1 MPQPAAAI
9 AAMPAS
15 GIRTI
20 TNLALALPGIIR
32 LEIGEPNFPTPQHI
46 VEAAHR
52 AAQDG
57 FTRYTH
63 TQGLLSLREAW
74 SERLAMVNGRE
85 TEPDQIIVTAGA
97 VAGLHA
103 TFAAILAPGDEILIP
118 DPGWPN
124 WGMIAALIGA
134 RTVGYPCVAGQGWQP
149 DLDRLDALVTPR
161 TRAILVNSP
170 GNPTGA
176 VLGRAALEAFAA
188 FAERHDLWLVS
199 DECYDAIVFDGEHLG
214 TAAVASAERTVTIA
228 SCSKTYAMTGWRMG
242 CVAPPE
248 RLTPLIAKVQQAT
261 QASVCAV
268 AQKAAEA
275 ALTGPQDCVGEMR
288 AFYRAR
294 RDQAVA
300 LLAGLG
306 RPIASP
312 EGAFYAMIDLSDAVD
327 DDTAFARDLL
337 VSRGVAVAPGS
348 AFGPAGS
355 GSVRI
360 ALCVSQEALASG
372 LPRLIE
378 AANAAIQAPSLARN
392 GR

>member
-20 TNLALALPGIIR
+20 TNLALAMPGAVR
-32 LEIGEPNFPTPQHI
+32 LEIGEPNFATPPHI

-52 AAQDG
+52 AARDG

-63 TQGLLSLREAW
+63 TQGLHSLRDAW
-74 SERLAMVNGRE
+74 CERLARVNGHEATTDR
-85 TEPDQIIVTAGA
+85 TIVTAGA

-103 TFAAILAPGDEILIP
+103 TFAAILAPGEDILIP

-124 WGMIAALIGA
+124 WAMIAALVGA
-134 RTVGYPCVAGQGWQP
+134 RAIGYPCLAGHGWQP
-149 DLDRLDALVTPR
+149 DLERLEALITPR

-176 VLGRAALEAFAA
+176 VLGRAALEAIAA
-188 FAERHDLWLVS
+188 VADRHDLWLVS

-214 TAAVASAERTVTIA
+214 TATVAPAERTVTIA

-242 CVAPPE
+242 CVAAPE
-248 RLTPLIAKVQQAT
+248 RLIPAIAKVQQAT

-275 ALTGPQDCVGEMR
+275 ALTGPQDCVDEMR
-288 AFYRAR
+288 TFYHAR

-300 LLAGLG
+300 LLAELG
-306 RPIASP
+306 RPIAPP
-312 EGAFYAMIDLSDAVD
+312 EGAFYAMVDLSDAVD
-327 DDTAFARDLL
+327 DDVAFARDLL
-337 VSRGVAVAPGS
+337 MTGGVAVAPGS
-348 AFGPAGS
+348 AFGPAGA

-360 ALCVSQEALASG
+360 ALCVSPEALATG
-372 LPRLIE
+372 VPRLIE
-378 AANAAIQAPSLARN
+378 AAAAAAQAPSPVRR

>member
-20 TNLALALPGIIR
+20 TNLALALPGAIR

-63 TQGLLSLREAW
+63 TQGLVSLREAW
-74 SERLAMVNGRE
+74 SERLALVNGRE

-103 TFAAILAPGDEILIP
+103 TFAAILAPGDEIMIP

-176 VLGRAALEAFAA
+176 MLGRAALEAFAA

-312 EGAFYAMIDLSDAVD
+312 QGAFYTMIDLSDVVD

-378 AANAAIQAPSLARN
+378 AANAAIQAPSPARN

>member
-1 MPQPAAAI
+1 MPQLAAAA

-20 TNLALALPGIIR
+20 TNLALALPDAIR
-32 LEIGEPNFPTPQHI
+32 LEIGEPNFATPPHI

-57 FTRYTH
+57 YTRYTH

-74 SERLAMVNGRE
+74 CERLARINGRA
-85 TEPDQIIVTAGA
+85 TTPDHTIVTAGA
-97 VAGLHA
+97 VAGLYA

-134 RTVGYPCVAGQGWQP
+134 RTVGYPSLAGRGWQP
-149 DLDRLDALVTPR
+149 DLGRLGALVTPR

-176 VLGRAALEAFAA
+176 VLGRAALEAIAA

-214 TAAVASAERTVTIA
+214 AAAVASATRTITIA
-228 SCSKTYAMTGWRMG
+228 SCSKTYAMTGWRVG
-242 CVAPPE
+242 CVAAPE
-248 RLTPLIAKVQQAT
+248 RLIPSIAKIQQAT
-261 QASVCAV
+261 QASVCAI

-275 ALTGPQDCVGEMR
+275 ALTGPQDCVDEMR

-312 EGAFYAMIDLSDAVD
+312 EGAFYAMVDLSDAVE
-327 DDTAFARDLL
+327 DDTAFAHDLL
-337 VSRGVAVAPGS
+337 ITRGVAVAPGS

-360 ALCVSQEALASG
+360 ALCVSPEALATG
-372 LPRLIE
+372 LPRLVE
-378 AANAAIQAPSLARN
+378 AAAAAIQLPSP
-392 GR
+392 GRSGR

>member
-1 MPQPAAAI
+1 LPQPAAAV

-20 TNLALALPGIIR
+20 TNLALALPHAIR
-32 LEIGEPNFPTPQHI
+32 LEIGEPNFATPPHI

-57 FTRYTH
+57 YTRYTH

-74 SERLAMVNGRE
+74 SERLARVNGRA
-85 TEPDQIIVTAGA
+85 TKPDDVIVTAGA

-103 TFAAILAPGDEILIP
+103 TLATILAPGDEILIP

-134 RTVGYPCVAGQGWQP
+134 RAVGYPSVAEHGWQP
-149 DLDRLDALVTPR
+149 DLDRLDALVTRR

-176 VLGRAALEAFAA
+176 VLGRAALERISA

-214 TAAVASAERTVTIA
+214 TAAVASVDRTVTIA
-228 SCSKTYAMTGWRMG
+228 SCSKTYAMTGWRIG
-242 CVAPPE
+242 CVAAPA
-248 RLTPLIAKVQQAT
+248 RLIPAIAKVQQAT

-275 ALTGPQDCVGEMR
+275 ALTGPQDCVDEMR
-288 AFYRAR
+288 AFYRDR
-294 RDQAVA
+294 RDQAVV
-300 LLAGLG
+300 LLASLG

-312 EGAFYAMIDLSDAVD
+312 EGAFYAMLDISDAVED
-327 DDTAFARDLL
+327 DAAFAHDLL
-337 VSRGVAVAPGS
+337 STRGVAVAPGS

-355 GSVRI
+355 GSVRV
-360 ALCVSQEALASG
+360 ALCVSPDALEAG
-372 LPRLIE
+372 IPRLIE
-378 AANAAIQAPSLARN
+378 AAAAASQAPSPARS

>member
-9 AAMPAS
+9 TAMPAS

-74 SERLAMVNGRE
+74 SERLALVNGRE

-103 TFAAILAPGDEILIP
+103 TFAAILAPGEEILIP

-134 RTVGYPCVAGQGWQP
+134 CTVGYPCVAGQGWQP
-149 DLDRLDALVTPR
+149 ALDRLDALVTPR

-242 CVAPPE
+242 CVAAPE
-248 RLTPLIAKVQQAT
+248 RLTPAIVKVQQAT
-261 QASVCAV
+261 QASVCTV

-275 ALTGPQDCVGEMR
+275 ALTGSQDCVAEMR

-294 RDQAVA
+294 RDQAVV
-300 LLAGLG
+300 LLADLG

-312 EGAFYAMIDLSDAVD
+312 EGAFYAMVDLSDAVED
-327 DDTAFARDLL
+327 DAAFAHDLL
-337 VSRGVAVAPGS
+337 VNRGVAVAPGS

-378 AANAAIQAPSLARN
+378 AANVAIQAPSPARN

>member
-1 MPQPAAAI
+1 
-9 AAMPAS
+9 MPAS

-20 TNLALALPGIIR
+20 TNLALGLPDAIR
-32 LEIGEPNFPTPQHI
+32 LEIGEPNFATPPHI
-46 VEAAHR
+46 IEAAHR
-52 AAQDG
+52 AAKDG

-63 TQGLLSLREAW
+63 TQGLPSLREAW
-74 SERLAMVNGRE
+74 CERFARVNGRAI
-85 TEPDQIIVTAGA
+85 TPDQTIVTAGA

-103 TFAAILAPGDEILIP
+103 TFVAILAPGDEILIP

-134 RTVGYPCVAGQGWQP
+134 RTVGYPSLAEHGWQP
-149 DLDRLDALVTPR
+149 DLDRLDALVTSQ

-176 VLGRAALEAFAA
+176 VLGRAALEAISD

-214 TAAVASAERTVTIA
+214 TAGVASTERTITIA

-242 CVAPPE
+242 CVAGPE
-248 RLTPLIAKVQQAT
+248 RLIPAIGKVQQAT

-275 ALTGPQDCVGEMR
+275 ALTGPQDCVAEMR

-294 RDQAVA
+294 RDQAVT
-300 LLAGLG
+300 LLADLG

-312 EGAFYAMIDLSDAVD
+312 EGAFYAMVDLSDAID
-327 DDTAFARDLL
+327 DDAAFAHDLL
-337 VSRGVAVAPGS
+337 TTRGVAVAPGS

-355 GSVRI
+355 NSVRI
-360 ALCVSQEALASG
+360 ALCVSPEALASG
-372 LPRLIE
+372 LPRLAE
-378 AANAAIQAPSLARN
+378 AAAAALQAPSP
-392 GR
+392 GRKGR

>member
-20 TNLALALPGIIR
+20 TNLALALPGTIR

-63 TQGLLSLREAW
+63 TQGLVSLREAW
-74 SERLAMVNGRE
+74 SERLALVNGRE

-103 TFAAILAPGDEILIP
+103 TFAAILAPGDEIMIP

-275 ALTGPQDCVGEMR
+275 ALTGPQDCVDEMR

-300 LLAGLG
+300 LLAGLS

-312 EGAFYAMIDLSDAVD
+312 QGAFYAMIDLSDAVD

-378 AANAAIQAPSLARN
+378 AANAAIQAPSPARN